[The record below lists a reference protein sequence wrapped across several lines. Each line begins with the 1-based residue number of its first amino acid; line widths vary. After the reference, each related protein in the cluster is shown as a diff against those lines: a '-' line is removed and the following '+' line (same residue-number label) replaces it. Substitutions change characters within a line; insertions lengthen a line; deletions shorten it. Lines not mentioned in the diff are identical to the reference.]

1 MQAVIEAESAS
12 SEAEVI
18 LGVPFF
24 TGDVHAAV
32 DRMLQ
37 GGLLVVPAAP
47 ALKDLQTLPAYR
59 EALLTADLVIPDSA
73 FMVLIWNLLPHVRRP
88 GRPIRRLSGLEY
100 LRALL
105 ERPEVRE
112 AGSTLWIMAGRGS
125 AALNLSWL
133 EERGIGVPQSH
144 VYNAPMYG
152 KVDGSALEDAA
163 LLALV
168 EELRPAHIV
177 VTVGGGT
184 QERLGL
190 YLRRALSYRPGIHCI
205 GAAIAFLSGDQ
216 VEIPVWADRFYLGWF
231 LRVVDEPRRY
241 GPRYW
246 AAKDLFQLMLRYRA
260 KLPPLLRQS

>member
-1 MQAVIEAESAS
+1 MSGC
-12 SEAEVI
+12 EVI

-32 DRMLQ
+32 ERMLR

-59 EALLTADLVIPDSA
+59 EALLAADLVIPDSA
-73 FMVLIWNLLPHVRRP
+73 YMVLIWNTVPGVRGERP
-88 GRPIRRLSGLEY
+88 TIRRLSGLEY

-105 ERPEVRE
+105 LRDEVR
-112 AGSTLWIMAGRGS
+112 APGSTLWIMAGQAS

-133 EERGIGVPQSH
+133 EEQGITVPETH
-144 VYNAPMYG
+144 VYHAPLYG
-152 KVDGSALEDAA
+152 KADGSALADPA
-163 LLALV
+163 LLSMV
-168 EELRPAHIV
+168 EKLRPAHIV

-190 YLRRALSYRPGIHCI
+190 YLRRALSYTPGIHCI

-216 VEIPVWADRFYLGWF
+216 VAIPVWADRFYLGWL
-231 LRVVDEPRRY
+231 LRVIDEPKRY

-246 AAKDLFQLMLRYRA
+246 AAKDLLMLMLRYGRA
-260 KLPPLLRQS
+260 LPPLSL